1 MFILTNFY
9 VRQDEFLCSSLSFFE
24 NKVSIPRIKKYLSDM
39 VKIVSVLLP
48 IFTSENGVGKMIFA
62 RQLSS
67 APYIAHYQY
76 SFVRN
81 HNALILC
88 EKICFTGPFLAPD
101 TCIILIYSG

>member
-9 VRQDEFLCSSLSFFE
+9 VRQDEFLYSSLSFFE
-24 NKVSIPRIKKYLSDM
+24 NKASIPCIKEYLFDV
-39 VKIVSVLLP
+39 VKIVLVLFSM
-48 IFTSENGVGKMIFA
+48 FTSENGVEKMIFA

-67 APYIAHYQY
+67 TPYIAHYQY

-88 EKICFTGPFLAPD
+88 EKICFTGPFLAPY

>member
-24 NKVSIPRIKKYLSDM
+24 NKVSILHIKKYLFGM
-39 VKIVSVLLP
+39 VKIVSVLP
-48 IFTSENGVGKMIFA
+48 PMFTSENGVGKMIFA

-67 APYIAHYQY
+67 PPYIAHYQY
-76 SFVRN
+76 PFERN

-88 EKICFTGPFLAPD
+88 EKTCFTGPFLTSH
-101 TCIILIYSG
+101 TCIILI